1 MDNRTIAS
9 ILDCEENELE
19 FLTDS
24 LGMTNSTQVVQVDG
38 KKYVVRQ
45 PGLGS
50 DKLVDRDNE
59 YEAYQLIKAKGLSD
73 NMIYYDKESGLKITE
88 YVEDAHNADINNKDD
103 LRRILN
109 KLKEF
114 HSLKLKSKHRF
125 NIFSKTLDYRKL
137 MGNVSKYEDYDK
149 VEESVRKLSEYIF
162 NLNLDEYFTHIDPNV
177 DNFLLT
183 DDKVYL
189 IDWEYAG
196 MQDQHVDIAMMCIY
210 SMLDKAHIDEVIDMY
225 FDNQCDEFT
234 RYKIYAY
241 CAMCGLLW
249 SNWCEYK
256 EKLGETYPGYDLA
269 QFNYAREYAP
279 IALDYFERIRNE
291 NK

>member
-1 MDNRTIAS
+1 MDKRIIAE
-9 ILDCEENELE
+9 IMRCKEDDIN

-24 LGMTNSTQVVQVDG
+24 LGMTNSTQVAEISG
-38 KKYVVRQ
+38 KKYVIRE

-59 YEAYQLIKAKGLSD
+59 CEAYSLILDKGLSD
-73 NMIYYDKESGLKITE
+73 NLIYYNKETGLKITE
-88 YVEDAHNADINNKDD
+88 FVENAHNADINNKEDVK
-103 LRRILN
+103 RILA

-114 HSLKLKSKHRF
+114 HALKLTSKHRF
-125 NIFSKTLDYRKL
+125 DILAKTMEYKKY
-137 MGNVSKYEDYDK
+137 MGNVSKYEDYED
-149 VEESVRKLSEYIF
+149 VERDICELSKYIDS
-162 NLNLDEYFTHIDPNV
+162 LNIEEHFTHIDPNV

-210 SMLDKAHIDEVIDMY
+210 SMLDKSHIDEIIDMY
-225 FDNQCDEFT
+225 FDDQCDEFT
-234 RYKIYAY
+234 RYTIYAY

-256 EKLGETYPGYDLA
+256 EHLGELYPVYDLA
-269 QFNYAREYAP
+269 QYNYAKVYSKL
-279 IALDYFERIRNE
+279 ALDYFKRNA
-291 NK
+291 K